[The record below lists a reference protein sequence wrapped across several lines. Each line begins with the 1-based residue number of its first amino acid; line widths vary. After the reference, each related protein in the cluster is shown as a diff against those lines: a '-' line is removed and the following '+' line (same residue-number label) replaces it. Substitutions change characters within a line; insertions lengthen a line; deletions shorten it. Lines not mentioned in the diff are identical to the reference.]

1 VTLPSLCFIHAS
13 DPCEVDI
20 FFNLVL
26 TDKIVFVIFLTNKN
40 DKETNMTTN
49 FEYTFPAVR
58 GIQAG
63 SEYYITMCP
72 LRYIQRLFTFDE
84 EDILSPELRAQR
96 ILNRGR
102 IPQLASYIV
111 DNPTNYVFSA
121 ITASI
126 DGAVKFTSSDKNE
139 PHKTKIGSLT
149 INMDSHLIINDGQHR
164 REAIIQAITMNPKIK
179 DETIAV
185 VLFIDKGLERSQQMF
200 SDLNRHA
207 IRPSRS
213 LGLLYD
219 HRNDMAKIA
228 KLLAIQSDAFKGLVE
243 MEKSSLSE
251 RSRKLFTLSAI
262 YTGCQSLLDLIETK
276 DTDEAY
282 GVCLRYWNELAKQF
296 DDWEQVRSSKIT
308 SGEIR
313 RDNIHSHA
321 IAIQCLGQVGSYLLK
336 EHKKDWEA
344 KLKLLRNINWSRN
357 NAEAW
362 EGRALIGGRVS
373 KTTTNVMLTTNY
385 IKQFMKLSLTPDE
398 QRIEDMYLRGRNG
411 N

>member
-1 VTLPSLCFIHAS
+1 MA
-13 DPCEVDI
+13 
-20 FFNLVL
+20 
-26 TDKIVFVIFLTNKN
+26 TD
-40 DKETNMTTN
+40 

-72 LRYIQRLFTFDE
+72 LRHIERLFKFDE
-84 EDILSPELRAQR
+84 EDVLSPELRAQR

-102 IPQLASYIV
+102 IPQLANYITS
-111 DNPTNYVFSA
+111 NPTNYVFSA

-126 DGAVKFTSSDKNE
+126 DGAVKFNSTESNQ
-139 PHKTKIGSLT
+139 PQKTKIGTLT

-164 REAIIQAITMNPKIK
+164 REAIMQAISINPELK

-219 HRNDMAKIA
+219 HRNDMAKIS
-228 KLLAIQSDAFKGLVE
+228 KLLAIKSNAFKDLVE
-243 MEKSSLSE
+243 MERSSLSE

-262 YTGCQSLLDLIETK
+262 YTGCQNLLEVIDSK
-276 DTDEAY
+276 DSDEAY
-282 GVCLRYWNELAKQF
+282 QVCLAYWNEVAKQF
-296 DDWEQVRSSKIT
+296 HDWELVRQGNIS

-321 IAIQCLGQVGSYLLK
+321 IALQCLGQVGSYLLS
-336 EHKKDWEA
+336 EHKKDW
-344 KLKLLRNINWSRN
+344 KNKIPLLKNINWSRN
-357 NAEAW
+357 NAEIW

-373 KTTTNVMLTTNY
+373 KTTTNVILTTNY

-398 QRIEDMYLRGRNG
+398 QRIEDMYLRGNNG
-411 N
+411 

>member
-1 VTLPSLCFIHAS
+1 M
-13 DPCEVDI
+13 
-20 FFNLVL
+20 
-26 TDKIVFVIFLTNKN
+26 NK
-40 DKETNMTTN
+40 TNMATD

-72 LRYIQRLFTFDE
+72 LRYIERLFKFDD

-102 IPQLASYIV
+102 IPQLARYIV

-121 ITASI
+121 ITASV
-126 DGAVKFTSSDKNE
+126 DGAVKFTNTDNNE
-139 PHKTKIGSLT
+139 PHKTKIGTLT
-149 INMDSHLIINDGQHR
+149 INMASHLIINDGQHR
-164 REAIIQAITMNPKIK
+164 REAIMQALAINPKLK

-228 KLLAIQSDAFKGLVE
+228 KLLAIESDAFKGLVE
-243 MEKSSLSE
+243 MERSSLSE

-262 YTGCQSLLDLIETK
+262 YTGCQSLLDLIDTK
-276 DTDEAY
+276 NTDEAY
-282 GVCLRYWNELAKQF
+282 SICLDYWNEVGMQL
-296 DDWEQVRSSKIT
+296 DDWQQVKALRIT

-313 RDNIHSHA
+313 RDYIHSHA
-321 IAIQCLGQVGSYLLK
+321 IALQCLGQVGSYLLN
-336 EHKKDWEA
+336 EHKKDW
-344 KLKLLRNINWSRN
+344 KSKVQILKDINWSRS
-357 NAEAW
+357 NAEVW

-373 KTTTNVMLTTNY
+373 KTTTNVILTTNY
-385 IKQFMKLSLTPDE
+385 IKQFMKLDLTPDE
-398 QRIEDMYLRGRNG
+398 QQIEDMYMRGGNG
-411 N
+411 R